1 MSLIF
6 LIGYMGCGKTTLAK
20 KLASKLSFEWLDT
33 DTFIEKQEGITV
45 SEIFSNY
52 GENYFRSLELKL
64 IQSLDLSVPT
74 IVSTGGGL
82 PCFNNLMEQLNQ
94 KGTTIYL
101 ERSPKELFQ
110 RLHQGKTK
118 RPLLA
123 NKSDQEL
130 LQFIEENLEKR
141 NPIYRQSNYI
151 LDRDYQTVD
160 KIINLLNL

>member
-20 KLASKLSFEWLDT
+20 KLASKLSYEWLDT
-33 DTFIEKQEGITV
+33 DTFIEKQEGLTI
-45 SEIFSNY
+45 SQIFTTH
-52 GENYFRSLELKL
+52 GETYFRTLELKV
-64 IQSLDLSVPT
+64 IKSLDISVPT
-74 IVSTGGGL
+74 VVSTGGGL

-94 KGTTIYL
+94 KGITIYL

-110 RLHQGKTK
+110 RLYQGKAK

-141 NPIYRQSNYI
+141 NPTYRQSNYI

>member
-20 KLASKLSFEWLDT
+20 KLASKLSYEWLDT
-33 DTFIEKQEGITV
+33 DTFIEKQEGLTV
-45 SEIFSNY
+45 SEIFSKY
-52 GENYFRSLELKL
+52 GETYFRTLELKL
-64 IQSLDLSVPT
+64 IQSLDLSLPT

-82 PCFNNLMEQLNQ
+82 PCFNNLIEQLNER
-94 KGTTIYL
+94 GITIYL
-101 ERSPKELFQ
+101 ERSPKELFH
-110 RLHQGKTK
+110 RLYQGKTK

-123 NKSDQEL
+123 NKTDEEL
-130 LQFIEENLEKR
+130 LKYIEENLEKR

-151 LDRDYQTVD
+151 LDRDYQTVE

>member
-20 KLASKLSFEWLDT
+20 KLASKLKYEWLDT
-33 DTFIEKQEGITV
+33 DAFIEKQEGLIIP
-45 SEIFSNY
+45 EIFTRY
-52 GENYFRSLELKL
+52 GEAYFRSLELKL
-64 IQSLDLSVPT
+64 IDSLEATKPMV
-74 IVSTGGGL
+74 VSTGGGL
-82 PCFNNLMEQLNQ
+82 PCFSNLMEQLNV

-110 RLHQGKTK
+110 RLHQGKDK

-123 NKSDQEL
+123 NKTDDEL
-130 LQFIEENLEKR
+130 LHFIEENLEKR
-141 NPIYRQSNYI
+141 NPIYRQSKYI

-160 KIINLLNL
+160 RILNLLNH